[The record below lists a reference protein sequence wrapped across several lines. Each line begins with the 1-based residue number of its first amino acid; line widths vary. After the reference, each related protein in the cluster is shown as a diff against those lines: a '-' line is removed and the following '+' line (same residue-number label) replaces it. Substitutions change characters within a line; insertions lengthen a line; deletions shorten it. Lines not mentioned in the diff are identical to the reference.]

1 MIWLLANW
9 RYVLITLLAG
19 ILLSVVSLM
28 NHYRHSANEWKATS
42 QQQSSLA
49 DSRLKT
55 INTMQAQQKA
65 VSDIDNQY
73 QKTIKAKDDE
83 ISSLRNS
90 VDSGAVRLRVKALCP
105 AGVFKTGTASGSVNA
120 ASAELDPDAR
130 QNYYT
135 LRSQLNQA
143 TAQINGLQAYIREIT
158 K

>member
-1 MIWLLANW
+1 MIWLFKNW
-9 RYVLITLLAG
+9 RYVVITILAG
-19 ILLSVVSLM
+19 ISLSLTSLVD
-28 NHYRHSANEWKATS
+28 HYRYSAESWKEKS
-42 QQQSSLA
+42 QQQSALA

-55 INTMQAQQKA
+55 IAAMQEQQKS

-73 QKTIKAKDDE
+73 QTTIKAKDDE

-90 VDSGAVRLRVKALCP
+90 VDSGAVRLRIKAVCP
-105 AGVFKTGTASGSVNA
+105 VGVPKTSGTASRSNA
-120 ASAELDPDAR
+120 TSAELSPDAR
-130 QNYYT
+130 QDYYT

>member
-28 NHYRHSANEWKATS
+28 NHYRHAANEWEAKS

-49 DSRLKT
+49 ESRLKIIT
-55 INTMQAQQKA
+55 TMQAQQKA
-65 VSDIDNQY
+65 ISDIDTQY
-73 QKTIKAKDDE
+73 QATIKAKDDE

-90 VDSGAVRLRVKALCP
+90 VDSGAVRLRIKAVCP
-105 AGVFKTGTASGSVNA
+105 VGVSKTSGTASRSNA
-120 ASAELDPDAR
+120 TRAELSPDAR
-130 QNYYT
+130 QDYYT

>member
-19 ILLSVVSLM
+19 VLISVVSLM
-28 NHYRHSANEWKATS
+28 NHYRHSADEWEAKS

-49 DSRLKT
+49 ESRLKIIT
-55 INTMQAQQKA
+55 TMQAQQKA
-65 VSDIDNQY
+65 VSDIDTQY
-73 QKTIKAKDDE
+73 QTTIKAKDDE

-90 VDSGAVRLRVKALCP
+90 VDSGAVRLRIKAVCP
-105 AGVFKTGTASGSVNA
+105 VGVSKTSGTASRSNA
-120 ASAELDPDAR
+120 TSAELSPDAR
-130 QNYYT
+130 QDYYT

-143 TAQINGLQAYIREIT
+143 TAQINGLQAYIREIN

>member
-19 ILLSVVSLM
+19 ILLSVVILM
-28 NHYRHSANEWKATS
+28 DHYRHSADEWKATS

-55 INTMQAQQKA
+55 IITMQAQQKS

-90 VDSGAVRLRVKALCP
+90 VDSGAVRLRIKAVCP
-105 AGVFKTGTASGSVNA
+105 VGVSKTSGTASRSNA
-120 ASAELDPDAR
+120 TSAELDPDAR
-130 QNYYT
+130 QDYYT

-158 K
+158 E

>member
-9 RYVLITLLAG
+9 RYVVITLLAG
-19 ILLSVVSLM
+19 ILLSVASLM
-28 NHYRHSANEWKATS
+28 NHYRHAADEWKEKS
-42 QQQSSLA
+42 QQQTALA
-49 DSRLKT
+49 ESRLKT
-55 INTMQAQQKA
+55 ITDMQAQQKA
-65 VSDIDNQY
+65 VSDIDTQY
-73 QKTIKAKDDE
+73 QTTIKAKDDE

-90 VDSGAVRLRVKALCP
+90 VDSGAVRLRIKAVCP
-105 AGVFKTGTASGSVNA
+105 AGVPKAGTAASGTNA
-120 ASAELDPDAR
+120 TSAELDTDAR